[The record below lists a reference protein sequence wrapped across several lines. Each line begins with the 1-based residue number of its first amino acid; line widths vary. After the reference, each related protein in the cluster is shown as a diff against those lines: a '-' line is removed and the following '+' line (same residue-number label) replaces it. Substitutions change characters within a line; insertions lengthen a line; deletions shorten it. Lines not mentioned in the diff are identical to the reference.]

1 MALLDWLPLVV
12 APLVLRGGG
21 KLTTSPATK
30 SMLIACLVLF
40 PIGLMMRHP
49 PAFEPA
55 AMLDGAKIPIGL
67 FMMVFSSFFHIDLG
81 HLLWNLAP
89 VAAIGPFVEQRIG
102 TKAIWFMAILA
113 ILASG
118 LFDIL
123 LFRHTDIAS
132 VGFSAVVC
140 AYLGALL
147 VVGPL
152 RWIWVWLIALPIPL
166 PGLGYVAIMFVLLFP
181 NLVGLS
187 LPPVAKDFTNHM
199 AHYAGFG
206 AGLALTSA
214 LWSIKHFCLKPPE
227 AASGP
232 IRSTSPA
239 AASRSPPTAPS
250 RPAPRSP
257 IARPRPGGAGRR

>member
-1 MALLDWLPLVV
+1 VDLLDWLPLVV
-12 APLVLRGGG
+12 APLIVRGGG
-21 KLTTSPATK
+21 GLRAAPATK
-30 SMLIACLVLF
+30 AMLIVCLVLF

-49 PAFEPA
+49 PAFEPSV
-55 AMLDGAKIPIGL
+55 MLEGAGIPIGL
-67 FMMVFSSFFHIDLG
+67 AMMVLSSFFHLDLE

-102 TKAIWFMAILA
+102 TRAIWLMAGLA
-113 ILASG
+113 VLASG

-123 LFRHTDIAS
+123 LFRHTEIAS

-152 RWIWVWLIALPIPL
+152 RWIWVWLIALPLPL
-166 PGLGYVAIMFVLLFP
+166 PGIGYVAIMFVLLFP

-206 AGLALTSA
+206 AGLALTAA
-214 LWSIKHFCLKPPE
+214 LWSVRHFCLTAPE
-227 AASGP
+227 P
-232 IRSTSPA
+232 IRPA
-239 AASRSPPTAPS
+239 IPRAPSASPPTAPS

-257 IARPRPGGAGRR
+257 IVRPRPGGAGRR

>member
-1 MALLDWLPLVV
+1 LALLDWLPLVV
-12 APLVLRGGG
+12 APLLVRGGG
-21 KLTTSPATK
+21 RLSASPATK
-30 SMLIACLVLF
+30 AMLIACLILF
-40 PIGLMMRHP
+40 PVGLLMRHP

-55 AMLDGAKIPIGL
+55 AMMQSAKIPIAL
-67 FMMVFSSFFHIDLG
+67 FMMVTSSFFHIDLD

-102 TKAIWFMAILA
+102 TKGIWLMAGLA
-113 ILASG
+113 VLASG

-123 LFRHTDIAS
+123 LFRHTEIAS
-132 VGFSAVVC
+132 IGFSAVVC

-152 RWIWVWLIALPIPL
+152 RWIWVWVIALPLPL
-166 PGLGYVAIMFVLLFP
+166 PGIGYVAIMFVLLFP

-206 AGLALTSA
+206 AGLALAAT
-214 LWSIKHFCLKPPE
+214 LWTIKHFCLTPHEPV
-227 AASGP
+227 
-232 IRSTSPA
+232 RSAIPTA
-239 AASRSPPTAPS
+239 GSRSPPTAPLRS
-250 RPAPRSP
+250 APPSP
-257 IARPRPGGAGRR
+257 IARPRPGGAARR

>member
-12 APLVLRGGG
+12 APLLVRGGG
-21 KLTTSPATK
+21 KLNAAPATRA
-30 SMLIACLVLF
+30 MLIACLVLF
-40 PIGLMMRHP
+40 PIGLLMRHP

-67 FMMVFSSFFHIDLG
+67 FMMVFSSFFHIDLD

-89 VAAIGPFVEQRIG
+89 VAAVGPFVEQRIG
-102 TKAIWFMAILA
+102 TRGIWLMAGLA

-132 VGFSAVVC
+132 IGFSAVVC

-166 PGLGYVAIMFVLLFP
+166 PGVGYVAIMFVLLFP

-206 AGLALTSA
+206 AGLALTAA
-214 LWSIKHFCLKPPE
+214 LWSIKHFCL
-227 AASGP
+227 
-232 IRSTSPA
+232 TSPEPELA
-239 AASRSPPTAPS
+239 PVRSASPATASRSPPTAPL

-257 IARPRPGGAGRR
+257 IARPRPGGVARR

>member
-12 APLVLRGGG
+12 APLIVRGGG
-21 KLTTSPATK
+21 NLKAAPATRA
-30 SMLIACLVLF
+30 MLIACLVLF
-40 PIGLMMRHP
+40 PIGLVMRHP

-55 AMLDGAKIPIGL
+55 AMLLSAKIPTGL
-67 FMMVFSSFFHIDLG
+67 FMMVFSSFFHIDLE

-89 VAAIGPFVEQRIG
+89 VAAVGPFVEQRIG
-102 TKAIWFMAILA
+102 TRGIWFMAILA

-166 PGLGYVAIMFVLLFP
+166 PGIGYVAIMFVLLFP

-206 AGLALTSA
+206 AGLALAAA
-214 LWSIKHFCLKPPE
+214 LWSIKHFCLTPPE
-227 AASGP
+227 PEPAP
-232 IRSTSPA
+232 VRSTIPA
-239 AASRSPPTAPS
+239 APSKSPPTAPL

-257 IARPRPGGAGRR
+257 IARPRPGGVARR

>member
-1 MALLDWLPLVV
+1 MALLDWLPLIV
-12 APLVLRGGG
+12 APLIVRGGG
-21 KLTTSPATK
+21 KLKDAPATK
-30 SMLIACLVLF
+30 AMLIACLILF
-40 PIGLMMRHP
+40 PIGLLMSHP
-49 PAFEPA
+49 PAFTPSS
-55 AMLDGAKIPIGL
+55 MLESAKIPTAL
-67 FMMVFSSFFHIDLG
+67 FMMAASSFFHIDLD
-81 HLLWNLAP
+81 HLIWNLAP
-89 VAAIGPFVEQRIG
+89 VAAIGPFVERRIG
-102 TKAIWFMAILA
+102 TRAIWLMAGLA
-113 ILASG
+113 MLASG

-152 RWIWVWLIALPIPL
+152 RWIWVWLIALPLPL
-166 PGLGYVAIMFVLLFP
+166 PGVGYVAIMFVLLFP

-206 AGLALTSA
+206 AGLALAAA
-214 LWSIKHFCLKPPE
+214 LWSVRHFCLTSPEPALTPVRSAIPE
-227 AASGP
+227 APS
-232 IRSTSPA
+232 SSL
-239 AASRSPPTAPS
+239 PTARS